1 MALAWITEA
10 DLDDP
15 TNVDASEAARAASM
29 IMYQLSGRKYSGVHE
44 LTEFYERPEECTG
57 YNMNRIMQVARD
69 RYGNS
74 GSYGGSCFSHRRNR
88 LRLRV
93 QPVRAVYELVVGFE
107 HERRVVDPA
116 EYQVVDRAYVRPVVG
131 ASWTPC
137 SNVEVTYQAGAVVP
151 EAGLRAAR
159 VLGNELLKA
168 RSNPGECNLP
178 DRVTSIS
185 RQGVSYTVLD
195 VQDFLKDGRT
205 GIYEIDLFL
214 KAVNPNNARK
224 RAGVFTPDKPRAG
237 RVTYT

>member
-1 MALAWITEA
+1 MAVAWITEA
-10 DLDDP
+10 DLDNS
-15 TNVDASEAARAASM
+15 TNVDAKEAARAASM
-29 IMYQLSGRKYSGVHE
+29 IMYQLSGRKYSGIREV
-44 LTEFYERPEECTG
+44 TEFYERPEECTG

-69 RYGNS
+69 RYGSS
-74 GSYGGSCFSHRRNR
+74 GVYGGCFAHRRNR

-107 HERRVVDPA
+107 AERRVVDPA
-116 EYQVVDRAYVRPVVG
+116 EYQVIDRAYVRPVAG

-137 SNVEVTYQAGAVVP
+137 SNVEVTYQAGAAVP

-159 VLGNELLKA
+159 VLGNELLKSRVA
-168 RSNPGECNLP
+168 PGDCALP
-178 DRVTSIS
+178 DRVTSVS
-185 RQGVSYTVLD
+185 RQGVSFTILD
-195 VQDFLKDGRT
+195 AQDFLKDGRT

-237 RVTYT
+237 RVTTT